1 MSSPVKELSEGIT
14 NFLISDALS
23 SLTSIS
29 PLSSLIFH
37 SKKSHHFWGFLALG
51 TQILLSLI
59 LQGRDKIFIHQ
70 EDTIIFTF
78 QNKLVMINNVFVT
91 PFNEK
96 YPVISVYPANFTCS
110 H

>member
-29 PLSSLIFH
+29 PLSSLIFY
-37 SKKSHHFWGFLALG
+37 SKRSHHFCGFFALG
-51 TQILLSLI
+51 MQIQLSLI

-70 EDTIIFTF
+70 EEMIMFTF
-78 QNKLVMINNVFVT
+78 QNKIVMINNVFVT
-91 PFNEK
+91 PLNEK
-96 YPVISVYPANFTCS
+96 YPVISVYPTNFTFS